1 MQGIIKSGLGQ
12 GKYWINKFNPIFIK
26 KKGIE
31 LFPGTLNIEIEE
43 SYKIQKDYQSINGI
57 EYGGTEEVLI
67 KECRIFNEKAFIVR
81 PKRNNTENG
90 DHPLNILEIVSNVN
104 FREKYNLKDND
115 EIEICIIQKE

>member
-1 MQGIIKSGLGQ
+1 MQGIVKSGLGQ

-26 KKGIE
+26 KNNIE
-31 LFPGTLNIEIEE
+31 LFHGTLNIEVEK
-43 SYKIQKDYQSINGI
+43 SYKIEDNFQSVQGY

-81 PKRNNTENG
+81 PRRNNEENG
-90 DHPLNILEIVSNVN
+90 DHPLNIVEVVSNVN

-115 EIEICIIQKE
+115 KVEIYI